1 MTNIEEMKDF
11 LSYTRP
17 RVVTPSNVL
26 DMKLLPKL
34 LSTWFGTKTVEAA
47 GA

>member
-1 MTNIEEMKDF
+1 MTNIEQVKDF

-17 RVVTPSNVL
+17 CVVTPSNVL
-26 DMKLLPKL
+26 DMKLLLK